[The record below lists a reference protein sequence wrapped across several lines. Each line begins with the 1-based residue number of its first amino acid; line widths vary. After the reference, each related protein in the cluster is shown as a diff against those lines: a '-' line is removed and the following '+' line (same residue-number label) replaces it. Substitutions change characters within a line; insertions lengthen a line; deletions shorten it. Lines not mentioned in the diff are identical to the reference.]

1 MFIRSVF
8 LTIVVTL
15 TIVLIDL
22 WFEGSVAGSKLS
34 LKSSWLVL
42 IALALTPVLYYY
54 RRHTSSST
62 DDRKNPAAESTFA
75 TNRATDASAHQNAED
90 EADKTITGLS
100 PVSAEFRLEH
110 SPTKPIQLLI
120 ESQYEQRQSINAI
133 ALDMVQEL
141 INAKKTNSIDIVG
154 AMPRLASL
162 LRETGS
168 QSLTESRDIVS
179 LIDDVR
185 LVLEPVILRERGDL
199 IITHIE
205 QNEYELDS
213 ALFVDALKIL
223 LLHHLCE
230 KPGETATV
238 NISHRDNELCL
249 NFSDNFVWLPQLRL
263 GPLLST
269 TGGSRSGQQLRF
281 PATIKASHQITETH
295 IKALIVSEQKATR
308 ENLTIRLQRLG
319 ISVINDFDSPEINF
333 CFTDDTNSE
342 IFRTLA
348 PHLADT
354 TGIVTFD
361 QDESNTGSHPDLL
374 TRPLTQ
380 SALSKVLGYHQ
391 KRIKGTRVLIVDD
404 SEPNRHMLEM
414 QLNELGVHADTA
426 SSGERALAKATEHQY
441 SLIFMDNQMPG
452 LSGEETTI
460 RLRET
465 DRFVTIVGL
474 TAHATPEERQAY
486 LAAGMDDVLQKPA
499 NIDRISSLLSGQQTH
514 ANKATLHQ
522 SSRDAPRKEVRS
534 SSYRSTLERQA
545 SNDTVPVFDRGL
557 SLKHAN
563 DRSDLAAELFG
574 LLVDSLPDDQRS
586 MAACQH
592 DLAILGARAHKLHG
606 AVRFCGVPR
615 LEAALASFEQSIKS
629 GDEKE
634 VAAHYRSVDTEI
646 TALLNWHE
654 ENGDSWVNL

>member
-8 LTIVVTL
+8 LAIVVSL
-15 TIVLIDL
+15 TIVLINL
-22 WFEGSVAGSKLS
+22 WSEGSVAGSKLS

-54 RRHTSSST
+54 RRHTSSPT
-62 DDRKNPAAESTFA
+62 AGFQNPASKPTLI
-75 TNRATDASAHQNAED
+75 TDRAADTSDHHNAEN
-90 EADKTITGLS
+90 ELGKSMVGLS
-100 PVSAEFRLEH
+100 PASAAPRLEH

-120 ESQYEQRQSINAI
+120 ETQNEQRRSINAI
-133 ALDMVQEL
+133 ALDLVQEL
-141 INAKKTNSIDIVG
+141 INTKKTDSIDIVG

-168 QSLTESRDIVS
+168 QSLIESRDIVS
-179 LIDDVR
+179 LIDDIR
-185 LVLEPVILRERGDL
+185 LILKSVILRERGDL

-230 KPGETATV
+230 KPGKNATV
-238 NISHRDNELCL
+238 NISHRDNKLCL

-263 GPLLST
+263 GPLLSA
-269 TGGSRSGQQLRF
+269 TGGSRSGQQLHF
-281 PATIKASHQITETH
+281 PATIKASHQIIETH

-308 ENLTIRLQRLG
+308 ENITIRLQQLG
-319 ISVINDFDSPEINF
+319 VSVINDFDSPDINF

-348 PHLADT
+348 PHLANT
-354 TGIVTFD
+354 TEVVIFD
-361 QDESNTGSHPDLL
+361 QDESNTDSHPGLL

-380 SALSKVLGYHQ
+380 NALSKVLGYHQ
-391 KRIKGTRVLIVDD
+391 KRIRGTRVLIVDD
-404 SEPNRHMLEM
+404 SEPNRSMLEM

-426 SSGERALAKATEHQY
+426 SSGEQALAKTTEHQY

-499 NIDRISSLLSGQQTH
+499 NIDQISSLLSRQGTH
-514 ANKATLHQ
+514 ANKTTLQQ
-522 SSRDAPRKEVRS
+522 SSRDRPTKEMRRS
-534 SSYRSTLERQA
+534 SHRSTLERQA
-545 SNDTVPVFDRGL
+545 SNDTVPVVDREL

-574 LLVDSLPDDQRS
+574 LLIDSLPDDQRS

-592 DLAILGARAHKLHG
+592 DLAILGARVHKLHG

-615 LEAALASFEQSIKS
+615 LEAALASLEQNIKS
-629 GDEKE
+629 GDEQE

-654 ENGDSWVNL
+654 ENGGSWVNL